1 MEFLLLV
8 VGLAGLWL
16 GTEVTIRGAI
26 GIAERLRTPEFIIGL
41 AILSIGSDLPE
52 LAIAINAAVENLE
65 TGQMSDVVVG
75 SALGS
80 GLGQIGLVLGISA
93 LIHHLSLPRKM
104 LYRHGGILLGSLVL
118 LAVFALDGKI
128 SALEGLALVGFY
140 LIYLFMLLSRDGDED
155 LPLDSHPRGNL
166 AVLSVLLIVGLAI
179 IAGSAELTVSSATRM
194 AIRFGVEQSLIAIL
208 LIGLGSSLPELAI
221 SVVAAFK
228 GRAHLSIGNLI
239 GSNIFDTLVPIGAAA
254 MISGLTF
261 DAGMLRF
268 ELPLL
273 FVLSVIVLLFF
284 KTHDGIRKLEAWGI
298 LGFYFGYAAI
308 KLVQM

>member
-1 MEFLLLV
+1 MEFLLLL

-26 GIAERLRTPEFIIGL
+26 GIAERLRVPEFIIGL

-52 LAIAINAAVENLE
+52 LAIAINAAIENLK
-65 TGQMSDVVVG
+65 TGQTSDVVVG

-80 GLGQIGLVLGISA
+80 GLAQIGLVLGISA
-93 LIHHLSLPRKM
+93 LVHYLSLPRKM

-118 LAVFALDGKI
+118 LAVFAANGEI
-128 SALEGLALVGFY
+128 SALEGAALVVFY
-140 LIYLFMLLSRDGDED
+140 LIYLLMLLSRDGEED
-155 LPLDSHPRGNL
+155 LPLDSHPRGNIFL
-166 AVLSVLLIVGLAI
+166 LSILLVVGLVI
-179 IAGSAELTVSSATRM
+179 IAGAAELTVSSATSM
-194 AIRFGVEQSLIAIL
+194 ALRFGVEQSLIAIL

-221 SVVAAFK
+221 SVVAAVK
-228 GRAHLSIGNLI
+228 GRTHLSIGNLI

-261 DAGMLRF
+261 DAAMLRF

-284 KTHDGIRKLEAWGI
+284 KTHDGIRKAEAWGI
-298 LGFYFGYAAI
+298 LGFYFAYAAI
-308 KLVQM
+308 KLAQM

>member
-8 VGLAGLWL
+8 VGLTGLWL

-26 GIAERLRTPEFIIGL
+26 GIAERLRVPEFIIGL

-52 LAIAINAAVENLE
+52 LAIAVNAAIENLE
-65 TGQMSDVVVG
+65 TGETSDVVIG

-80 GLGQIGLVLGISA
+80 GLAQIGLVLGISA
-93 LIHHLSLPRKM
+93 LVHHLSLPRKM
-104 LYRHGGILLGSLVL
+104 LYRHGGIMLGSLVL
-118 LAVFALDGKI
+118 LAVFALDGYVT
-128 SALEGLALVGFY
+128 ALDGAVLVGFY
-140 LIYLFMLLSRDGDED
+140 LVYLLMLFGNNRDEG
-155 LPLDSHPRGNL
+155 LPLDTHPRGNL
-166 AVLSVLLIVGLAI
+166 AVLSLLLIVGLAV
-179 IAGSAELTVSSATRM
+179 IAGSAELTVSSATEM
-194 AIRFGVEQSLIAIL
+194 AVRFGVEQSLIAIL

-228 GRAHLSIGNLI
+228 RRAHLSIGNLI

-261 DAGMLRF
+261 EVAMLRF

-273 FVLSVIVLLFF
+273 FVLSVVVLLFF
-284 KTHDGIRKLEAWGI
+284 KTHDGIRRAEAWGI
-298 LGFYFGYAAI
+298 LGFYFAYAAV
-308 KLVQM
+308 KLAQM